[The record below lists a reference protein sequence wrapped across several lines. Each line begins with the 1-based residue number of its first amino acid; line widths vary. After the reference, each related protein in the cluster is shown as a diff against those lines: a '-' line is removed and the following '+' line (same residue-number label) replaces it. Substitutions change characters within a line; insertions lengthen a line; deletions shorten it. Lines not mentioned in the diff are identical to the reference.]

1 MSQQIRNSAVNKLFI
16 IQAINHVLSVLD
28 FMRTVVDKFSAI
40 SPMIPLIVINIVKY
54 VPKSQRDDVLG
65 VMYKN
70 YTSY

>member
-28 FMRTVVDKFSAI
+28 FMRTAFDKFCAI
-40 SPMIPLIVINIVKY
+40 SPIIPLIVTNRVKY

-65 VMYKN
+65 VMHKN